1 VVGLRRIIPGVDLI
15 TAQDEGFHETSD
27 PELLAEARRLN
38 RILLTHDINT
48 MPEHFAY
55 FLANLSENEHGP
67 GVMLIAQ
74 ELAIGAA
81 IQALYEIWSCSLHHE
96 WQDLFTYLPL

>member
-1 VVGLRRIIPGVDLI
+1 MIADASAQEDKPRFLADMNFNARIVVGLRRIIPGVDLI
-15 TAQDEGFHETSD
+15 TAQGEGFHETPD

-48 MPEHFAY
+48 LPGHFAY
-55 FLANLSENEHGP
+55 FLAYLSENEHSP

-74 ELAIGAA
+74 ELAI
-81 IQALYEIWSCSLHHE
+81 
-96 WQDLFTYLPL
+96 